1 MNAELYN
8 GYWISTDTYLSQTHR
23 DSNAELV
30 YQYLHRLGWT
40 REAIAGILGNMD
52 VESTMNPALIEGRN
66 VHTLIN
72 NNTCLNIGGSTGVGL
87 VQWTGTTNTPPAG
100 QKLASFAIRYNQN
113 WYDGNLQ
120 CFRLERE
127 YDTDIQFN
135 HGTVDGQQWD
145 WQTYVTSTA
154 TPEQLAK
161 VWQYGRE
168 VTTLVVE
175 CCRVVQNMFLAT
187 QIGSELTHGL
197 IAKPK
202 SEWINDVYL
211 LYCLVLVGIGKVHA
225 VVVAYVCLIGVC
237 SHLSY
242 FCVVAGK
249 VRQ

>member
-66 VHTLIN
+66 YHTLIN

-113 WYDGNLQ
+113 WYDGDLQ

-161 VWQYGRE
+161 VWQ
-168 VTTLVVE
+168 
-175 CCRVVQNMFLAT
+175 
-187 QIGSELTHGL
+187 
-197 IAKPK
+197 
-202 SEWINDVYL
+202 L
-211 LYCLVLVGIGKVHA
+211 LYENGGSDTATRQAKARYYYETVGQNLPVW
-225 VVVAYVCLIGVC
+225 L
-237 SHLSY
+237 Y
-242 FCVVAGK
+242 FIMNRKRKEFRICRK
-249 VRQ
+249 M

>member
-8 GYWISTDTYLSQTHR
+8 GYWISTDTYLSQAHR

-30 YQYLHRLGWT
+30 YQYLRRLGWT

-87 VQWTGTTNTPPAG
+87 VQWTGTTTTAPAG

-113 WYDGNLQ
+113 WYDGDLQ

-145 WQTYVTSTA
+145 WQTYVTSTD

-161 VWQYGRE
+161 VWQ
-168 VTTLVVE
+168 
-175 CCRVVQNMFLAT
+175 
-187 QIGSELTHGL
+187 
-197 IAKPK
+197 
-202 SEWINDVYL
+202 L
-211 LYCLVLVGIGKVHA
+211 LYENGGSDTVTRQVKARYYYNKVGQNLPVW
-225 VVVAYVCLIGVC
+225 L
-237 SHLSY
+237 Y
-242 FCVVAGK
+242 FIMNRKRKEIRIC
-249 VRQ
+249 RQM